1 MYFTKYMKDYLN
13 YDGLAV
19 MAHRGGSLEAPE
31 NTIES
36 FKYSLEIGSDII
48 ETDIQ
53 LSSDGVPYIFHDDD
67 LKRILGIHKNFNEL
81 LSSEI
86 DELNIFGDYKI
97 PTLEETLKQFP
108 NTRFQIDFKTDEVV
122 DPAIEII
129 NKFPHIKKNLCVASF
144 SSRRLQNIKSKLSGI
159 TYSMGPHEVLKLLL
173 KSFGLYRSKVSGDC
187 LQIPIYRYGIKI
199 VTKRFVDF
207 CKHENIKISVWTIN
221 STEEMNY
228 LIDLKVDGIITD
240 KPKALIDLL
249 TSTNT

>member
-1 MYFTKYMKDYLN
+1 MKDYLN

-36 FKYSLEIGSDII
+36 FKYALEIGSDII

-53 LSSDGVPYIFHDDD
+53 LSSDGIPYIFHDDD
-67 LKRILGIHKNFNEL
+67 LKRIPGIEKNFNEL
-81 LSSEI
+81 LASEI
-86 DELNIFGDYKI
+86 DELNIFDDCKI

-108 NTRFQIDFKTDEVV
+108 NTKFQIDFKTDEVV

-129 NKFPHIKKNLCVASF
+129 NKLPHIKKNLCVASF
-144 SSRRLQNIKSKLSGI
+144 SSQRLQKIRSKLSDV

-173 KSFGLYRSKVSGDC
+173 KSFGIYRGEISGDC

-199 VTKRFVDF
+199 VTRRFVDF
-207 CKHENIKISVWTIN
+207 CKRENIKISVWTIN
-221 STEEMNY
+221 SIEEMDY
-228 LIDLKVDGIITD
+228 LIDLDVDGIITD
-240 KPKALIDLL
+240 RPKALINLL
-249 TSTNT
+249 ASKNT

>member
-1 MYFTKYMKDYLN
+1 MKDYLN
-13 YDGLAV
+13 YNGLAV

-36 FKYSLEIGSDII
+36 FKYAIEIGSDII

-67 LKRILGIHKNFNEL
+67 LKRIPGIEKDFNDL
-81 LSSEI
+81 LASEI
-86 DELNIFGDYKI
+86 DELNIFGDFKI

-108 NTRFQIDFKTDEVV
+108 DTKFQIDFKTDEVV

-144 SSRRLQNIKSKLSGI
+144 SSQRLQKIKSKLSDV

-173 KSFGLYRSKVSGDC
+173 KSFGIYRGEVGGDC

-207 CKHENIKISVWTIN
+207 CKRENIKISVWTIN
-221 STEEMNY
+221 STEEMDY
-228 LIDLKVDGIITD
+228 LIDLDVDGIITD
-240 KPKALIDLL
+240 KPKALINLL
-249 TSTNT
+249 ASRNT

>member
-1 MYFTKYMKDYLN
+1 MKDYLN
-13 YDGLAV
+13 YNGLAV

-36 FKYSLEIGSDII
+36 FKYAIEIGSDII

-67 LKRILGIHKNFNEL
+67 LKRIPGIEKDFNDL
-81 LSSEI
+81 LASEI
-86 DELNIFGDYKI
+86 DELNIFGDFKI

-108 NTRFQIDFKTDEVV
+108 DTKFQIDFKTDKVV

-129 NKFPHIKKNLCVASF
+129 NKLPHVKKNLCIASF
-144 SSRRLQNIKSKLSGI
+144 SSQRLQKIKSKLSDV

-173 KSFGLYRSKVSGDC
+173 KSFGIYRGEVGGDC

-207 CKHENIKISVWTIN
+207 CKRENIKISVWTIN
-221 STEEMNY
+221 STEEMDY
-228 LIDLKVDGIITD
+228 LIDLDVDGIITD
-240 KPKALIDLL
+240 KPKALINLL
-249 TSTNT
+249 ASRNT

>member
-1 MYFTKYMKDYLN
+1 MKDYLN

-31 NTIES
+31 NTLES
-36 FKYSLEIGSDII
+36 FKYALDIGSDII

-53 LSSDGVPYIFHDDD
+53 LSSDGIPYIFHDDD
-67 LKRILGIHKNFNEL
+67 LKRIPGIEKNFNQL
-81 LSSEI
+81 LASEI
-86 DELNIFGDYKI
+86 DELNIFDDYKI

-129 NKFPHIKKNLCVASF
+129 NKLPHIKKNLCVASF
-144 SSRRLQNIKSKLSGI
+144 SSQRLQKIKSKLSDV

-173 KSFGLYRSKVSGDC
+173 KSFGIYRGEISGDC

-207 CKHENIKISVWTIN
+207 CKRENIKISVWTIN
-221 STEEMNY
+221 SIEEMNY
-228 LIDLKVDGIITD
+228 LIGLDVDGIITD
-240 KPKALIDLL
+240 KPKALINLL
-249 TSTNT
+249 ASRNT

>member
-1 MYFTKYMKDYLN
+1 
-13 YDGLAV
+13 

-36 FKYSLEIGSDII
+36 FKYAIEIGSDII

-67 LKRILGIHKNFNEL
+67 LKRIPGIEKDFNDL
-81 LSSEI
+81 LASEI
-86 DELNIFGDYKI
+86 DELNIFGDFKI

-108 NTRFQIDFKTDEVV
+108 DTKFQIDFKTDEVV

-129 NKFPHIKKNLCVASF
+129 NKLPHVKKNLCIASF
-144 SSRRLQNIKSKLSGI
+144 SSQRLQKIKSKLSDV

-173 KSFGLYRSKVSGDC
+173 KSFGIYRGEVGGDC

-207 CKHENIKISVWTIN
+207 CKRENIKISVWTIN
-221 STEEMNY
+221 STEEMDY
-228 LIDLKVDGIITD
+228 LIDLDVDGIITD
-240 KPKALIDLL
+240 KPKALINLL
-249 TSTNT
+249 ASRNT

>member
-1 MYFTKYMKDYLN
+1 MKDYLN
-13 YDGLAV
+13 YNGLAV

-36 FKYSLEIGSDII
+36 FKYAIEIGSDII

-67 LKRILGIHKNFNEL
+67 LKRIPGIEKDFNDL
-81 LSSEI
+81 LASEI
-86 DELNIFGDYKI
+86 DELNIFGDFKI

-108 NTRFQIDFKTDEVV
+108 DTKFQIDFKTDEVV

-144 SSRRLQNIKSKLSGI
+144 SSQRLQKIKSKLSDV

-173 KSFGLYRSKVSGDC
+173 KSFGIYRGEVGGDC

-207 CKHENIKISVWTIN
+207 CKRENIKISVWTIN
-221 STEEMNY
+221 SIEEMDY
-228 LIDLKVDGIITD
+228 LIDLDVDGIITD
-240 KPKALIDLL
+240 KPKALINLL
-249 TSTNT
+249 ASKNT

>member
-1 MYFTKYMKDYLN
+1 MKDYLN
-13 YDGLAV
+13 YNGLAV

-36 FKYSLEIGSDII
+36 FKYAIEIGSDII

-67 LKRILGIHKNFNEL
+67 LKRIPGIEKDFNDL
-81 LSSEI
+81 LASEI
-86 DELNIFGDYKI
+86 DELNIFGDFKI

-108 NTRFQIDFKTDEVV
+108 DTKFQIDFKTDEVV

-129 NKFPHIKKNLCVASF
+129 NKLPHVKKNLCVASF
-144 SSRRLQNIKSKLSGI
+144 SSQRLQKIKSKLSDV

-173 KSFGLYRSKVSGDC
+173 KSFGIYRGEVGGDC

-207 CKHENIKISVWTIN
+207 CKRENIKISVWTIN
-221 STEEMNY
+221 STEEMDY
-228 LIDLKVDGIITD
+228 LIDLDVDGIITD
-240 KPKALIDLL
+240 KPKALINLL
-249 TSTNT
+249 ASRNT

>member
-1 MYFTKYMKDYLN
+1 MKDYLN

-36 FKYSLEIGSDII
+36 FKYALEIGSDII

-53 LSSDGVPYIFHDDD
+53 LSSDGIPYIFHDDD
-67 LKRILGIHKNFNEL
+67 LKRISGIEKNFNEL
-81 LSSEI
+81 LASEI
-86 DELNIFGDYKI
+86 DELRIFDDYKI

-108 NTRFQIDFKTDEVV
+108 NTKFQIDFKTDEVV

-129 NKFPHIKKNLCVASF
+129 NKLPHIKKNLCIASF
-144 SSRRLQNIKSKLSGI
+144 SSQRLQKIKSKLSDV

-173 KSFGLYRSKVSGDC
+173 KSFGIYRGEISGDC

-199 VTKRFVDF
+199 VTQRFVDF
-207 CKHENIKISVWTIN
+207 CKRENIKISVWTIN
-221 STEEMNY
+221 SIEEMDY
-228 LIDLKVDGIITD
+228 LIGLDVDGIITD
-240 KPKALIDLL
+240 KPKALINLL
-249 TSTNT
+249 ASRNT

>member
-1 MYFTKYMKDYLN
+1 MKDYLN

-36 FKYSLEIGSDII
+36 FKYALEIGSDII

-53 LSSDGVPYIFHDDD
+53 LSSDGIPYIFHDDD
-67 LKRILGIHKNFNEL
+67 LKRIPGIEKNFNQL
-81 LSSEI
+81 LASEI
-86 DELNIFGDYKI
+86 DELNIFDDCKI

-129 NKFPHIKKNLCVASF
+129 NKLPNIKKNLCVASF
-144 SSRRLQNIKSKLSGI
+144 SSQRLQKIKSKLSDV

-173 KSFGLYRSKVSGDC
+173 KSFGIYRGEISGDC

-199 VTKRFVDF
+199 VTRRFVDF
-207 CKHENIKISVWTIN
+207 CKRENIKISVWTIN
-221 STEEMNY
+221 SIEEMDY
-228 LIDLKVDGIITD
+228 LIDLDVDGIITD
-240 KPKALIDLL
+240 RPKALINLL
-249 TSTNT
+249 ASKNT

>member
-1 MYFTKYMKDYLN
+1 MKDYLN
-13 YDGLAV
+13 YNGLAV

-36 FKYSLEIGSDII
+36 FKYAIEIGSDII

-67 LKRILGIHKNFNEL
+67 LKRIPGIEKDFNDL
-81 LSSEI
+81 LASEI
-86 DELNIFGDYKI
+86 DELNIFGDFKI

-108 NTRFQIDFKTDEVV
+108 DTKFQIDFKTDEVV

-129 NKFPHIKKNLCVASF
+129 NKLPHVKKNLCIASF
-144 SSRRLQNIKSKLSGI
+144 SSQRLQKIKSKLSDV

-173 KSFGLYRSKVSGDC
+173 KSFGIYRGEVGGDC

-207 CKHENIKISVWTIN
+207 CKRENIKISVWTIN
-221 STEEMNY
+221 STEEMDY
-228 LIDLKVDGIITD
+228 LIDLDVDGIITD
-240 KPKALIDLL
+240 KPKALINLL
-249 TSTNT
+249 ASRNT

>member
-86 DELNIFGDYKI
+86 DELNIEIEHNLKKAGAKI
-97 PTLEETLKQFP
+97 VCRISSISNQGVSNLLRK
-108 NTRFQIDFKTDEVV
+108 VS
-122 DPAIEII
+122 EII
-129 NKFPHIKKNLCVASF
+129 INND
-144 SSRRLQNIKSKLSGI
+144 KSNFI
-159 TYSMGPHEVLKLLL
+159 
-173 KSFGLYRSKVSGDC
+173 
-187 LQIPIYRYGIKI
+187 
-199 VTKRFVDF
+199 
-207 CKHENIKISVWTIN
+207 
-221 STEEMNY
+221 
-228 LIDLKVDGIITD
+228 
-240 KPKALIDLL
+240 
-249 TSTNT
+249 

>member
-1 MYFTKYMKDYLN
+1 MKDYLN
-13 YDGLAV
+13 YNGLAV

-36 FKYSLEIGSDII
+36 FKYAIEIGSDII

-67 LKRILGIHKNFNEL
+67 LKRIPGIEKNFNDL
-81 LSSEI
+81 LASEI
-86 DELNIFGDYKI
+86 DELKIFGDFKI

-108 NTRFQIDFKTDEVV
+108 DTKFQIDFKTDEVV

-129 NKFPHIKKNLCVASF
+129 NKFPHIKKNICVASF
-144 SSRRLQNIKSKLSGI
+144 SSQRLQKIKSKLSDV

-173 KSFGLYRSKVSGDC
+173 KSFGIYRGEVGGDC

-207 CKHENIKISVWTIN
+207 CKRENIKISVWTIN
-221 STEEMNY
+221 STEEMDY
-228 LIDLKVDGIITD
+228 LIDLDVDGIITD
-240 KPKALIDLL
+240 KPKALINLL
-249 TSTNT
+249 ASRNT

>member
-1 MYFTKYMKDYLN
+1 MKDYLN
-13 YDGLAV
+13 YNGLAV

-36 FKYSLEIGSDII
+36 FKYAIEIGSDII

-67 LKRILGIHKNFNEL
+67 LKRIPGIEKDFNDL
-81 LSSEI
+81 LASEI
-86 DELNIFGDYKI
+86 DELNIFGDFKI

-108 NTRFQIDFKTDEVV
+108 NTKFQIDFKTDEVV

-129 NKFPHIKKNLCVASF
+129 NKLPHVKKNLCIASF
-144 SSRRLQNIKSKLSGI
+144 SSQRLQKIKSKLSDV

-173 KSFGLYRSKVSGDC
+173 KSFGIYRGEVGGDC

-207 CKHENIKISVWTIN
+207 CKRENIKISVWTIN
-221 STEEMNY
+221 STEEMDY
-228 LIDLKVDGIITD
+228 LIDLDVDGIITD
-240 KPKALIDLL
+240 KPKALINLL
-249 TSTNT
+249 ASRNT

>member
-1 MYFTKYMKDYLN
+1 MKDYLN

-36 FKYSLEIGSDII
+36 FKYALEIGSDII

-53 LSSDGVPYIFHDDD
+53 LSFDGIPYIFHDDD
-67 LKRILGIHKNFNEL
+67 LKRIPGIEKNFNEL
-81 LSSEI
+81 LASEI
-86 DELNIFGDYKI
+86 DELNIFDDCKI

-108 NTRFQIDFKTDEVV
+108 NTKFQIDFKTDEVV

-129 NKFPHIKKNLCVASF
+129 NKLPNIKKNLCVASF
-144 SSRRLQNIKSKLSGI
+144 SSQRLQKIKSKLSDV

-173 KSFGLYRSKVSGDC
+173 KSFGIYRGEISGDC

-199 VTKRFVDF
+199 VTRRFVDF
-207 CKHENIKISVWTIN
+207 CKRENIKISVWTIN
-221 STEEMNY
+221 SIEEMDY
-228 LIDLKVDGIITD
+228 LIDLDVDGIITD
-240 KPKALIDLL
+240 KPKALINLL
-249 TSTNT
+249 ASKNT

>member
-1 MYFTKYMKDYLN
+1 MKDYLN
-13 YDGLAV
+13 YNGLAV

-36 FKYSLEIGSDII
+36 FKYAIEIGSDII

-67 LKRILGIHKNFNEL
+67 LKRIPGIEKNFNDL
-81 LSSEI
+81 LASEI
-86 DELNIFGDYKI
+86 DELNIFGDFKI

-108 NTRFQIDFKTDEVV
+108 NTKFQIDFKTDEVV

-129 NKFPHIKKNLCVASF
+129 NKLPHVKKNLCVASF
-144 SSRRLQNIKSKLSGI
+144 SSQRLQEIKSKLSDV

-173 KSFGLYRSKVSGDC
+173 KSFGIYRGEVGGDC

-207 CKHENIKISVWTIN
+207 CKRENIKISVWTIN
-221 STEEMNY
+221 SSEEMNY
-228 LIDLKVDGIITD
+228 LIDLDVDGIITD
-240 KPKALIDLL
+240 KPKALINLL
-249 TSTNT
+249 ASRNT

>member
-1 MYFTKYMKDYLN
+1 MKDYLN

-36 FKYSLEIGSDII
+36 FKYALEIGSDII

-53 LSSDGVPYIFHDDD
+53 LSSDGIPYIFHDDD
-67 LKRILGIHKNFNEL
+67 LKRIPGIDKNFNEL
-81 LSSEI
+81 LASEI
-86 DELNIFGDYKI
+86 DEFNIFDDCKI

-108 NTRFQIDFKTDEVV
+108 NTKFQIDFKTDEVV
-122 DPAIEII
+122 DPAIKII
-129 NKFPHIKKNLCVASF
+129 NKLPHIKKNLCVASF
-144 SSRRLQNIKSKLSGI
+144 SSQRLQKIKSKLSDV

-173 KSFGLYRSKVSGDC
+173 KSFGIYRGEISGDC

-207 CKHENIKISVWTIN
+207 CKRENIKISVWTIN
-221 STEEMNY
+221 SVEEMDY
-228 LIDLKVDGIITD
+228 LIGLGVDGIITD
-240 KPKALIDLL
+240 KPKALINLL
-249 TSTNT
+249 ASKNT

>member
-1 MYFTKYMKDYLN
+1 MKDYLN
-13 YDGLAV
+13 FSGLAV

-36 FKYSLEIGSDII
+36 FKYAIEIGSDII

-67 LKRILGIHKNFNEL
+67 LKRIPGIEKNFNDL
-81 LSSEI
+81 LASEI
-86 DELNIFGDYKI
+86 DELNIFGDFKI

-108 NTRFQIDFKTDEVV
+108 DTKFQIDFKTDEVV

-129 NKFPHIKKNLCVASF
+129 NKLPHVKKNLCIASF
-144 SSRRLQNIKSKLSGI
+144 SSQRLQKIKSKLSDV

-173 KSFGLYRSKVSGDC
+173 KSFGIYRGEVGGDC

-207 CKHENIKISVWTIN
+207 CKRENIKISVWTIN
-221 STEEMNY
+221 STEEMDY
-228 LIDLKVDGIITD
+228 LIDLDVDGIITD
-240 KPKALIDLL
+240 KPKALINLL
-249 TSTNT
+249 ASRNT

>member
-1 MYFTKYMKDYLN
+1 MKDYLN

-36 FKYSLEIGSDII
+36 FNYSLEIGSDII

-53 LSSDGVPYIFHDDD
+53 LSSDGIPYIFHDDD
-67 LKRILGIHKNFNEL
+67 LKRISGLEKNFNEL

-108 NTRFQIDFKTDEVV
+108 NTKFQIDFKTDEVV

-144 SSRRLQNIKSKLSGI
+144 SSHRLQNIKSKLSDV
-159 TYSMGPHEVLKLLL
+159 TYSMGPYEVLKLLL
-173 KSFGLYRSKVSGDC
+173 KSFGIYRGEISGDC

-199 VTKRFVDF
+199 VTRRFVDF
-207 CKHENIKISVWTIN
+207 CKRENIKISVWTIN
-221 STEEMNY
+221 SIEEMNY

>member
-1 MYFTKYMKDYLN
+1 MKDYLN
-13 YDGLAV
+13 YNGLAV

-36 FKYSLEIGSDII
+36 FKYAIEIGSDII

-67 LKRILGIHKNFNEL
+67 LKRIPGIEKNFNDL
-81 LSSEI
+81 LASEI
-86 DELNIFGDYKI
+86 DELNIFGDFKI

-108 NTRFQIDFKTDEVV
+108 DTKFQIDFKTDEVV

-129 NKFPHIKKNLCVASF
+129 NKLPHVKKNLCIASF
-144 SSRRLQNIKSKLSGI
+144 SSQRLQKIKSKLSDV

-173 KSFGLYRSKVSGDC
+173 KSFGIYRGEVGGDC

-199 VTKRFVDF
+199 VTKRLVDF
-207 CKHENIKISVWTIN
+207 CKRENIKISVWTIN
-221 STEEMNY
+221 STEEMDY
-228 LIDLKVDGIITD
+228 LIDLDVDGIITD
-240 KPKALIDLL
+240 KPKALINLL
-249 TSTNT
+249 ASRNT

>member
-1 MYFTKYMKDYLN
+1 MKDYLN

-36 FKYSLEIGSDII
+36 FKYALEIGSDII

-53 LSSDGVPYIFHDDD
+53 LSSDGIPYIFHDDD
-67 LKRILGIHKNFNEL
+67 LKRIPGIEKNFNEL
-81 LSSEI
+81 LASEI
-86 DELNIFGDYKI
+86 DELNIFDDCKI

-108 NTRFQIDFKTDEVV
+108 NTKFQIDFKTDEVV

-129 NKFPHIKKNLCVASF
+129 NKFPHIKKNLCIASF
-144 SSRRLQNIKSKLSGI
+144 SSQRLQKIKSKLSDV

-173 KSFGLYRSKVSGDC
+173 KSFGIYRGEISGDC

-199 VTKRFVDF
+199 VTRRFVDF
-207 CKHENIKISVWTIN
+207 CKLENIKISVWTIN
-221 STEEMNY
+221 SIEEMDY
-228 LIDLKVDGIITD
+228 LIGLDVDGIITD
-240 KPKALIDLL
+240 KPKALINLL
-249 TSTNT
+249 ASKNT

>member
-1 MYFTKYMKDYLN
+1 MKDYLN

-31 NTIES
+31 NTLES
-36 FKYSLEIGSDII
+36 FKYALEIGSDII

-53 LSSDGVPYIFHDDD
+53 LSSDGIPYIFHDDD
-67 LKRILGIHKNFNEL
+67 LKRIPGIDKNFNEL
-81 LSSEI
+81 LASEI
-86 DELNIFGDYKI
+86 DELIIFDDYKI

-108 NTRFQIDFKTDEVV
+108 NTKFQIDFKTDEVV

-129 NKFPHIKKNLCVASF
+129 NKLPHIKKNLCVASF
-144 SSRRLQNIKSKLSGI
+144 SSQRLQKIKSKLSDV

-173 KSFGLYRSKVSGDC
+173 KSFGIYRGEISGDC

-207 CKHENIKISVWTIN
+207 CKCENIKISVWTIN
-221 STEEMNY
+221 SIEEMDY
-228 LIDLKVDGIITD
+228 LIDLDVDGIITD
-240 KPKALIDLL
+240 KPKALINLL
-249 TSTNT
+249 ASKNT

>member
-1 MYFTKYMKDYLN
+1 MKDYLN

-36 FKYSLEIGSDII
+36 FKYAIEIGSDII

-67 LKRILGIHKNFNEL
+67 LKRIPGIEKNFNDL
-81 LSSEI
+81 LASEI
-86 DELNIFGDYKI
+86 DELNIFGDFKI

-108 NTRFQIDFKTDEVV
+108 DTKFQIDFKTDEVV

-129 NKFPHIKKNLCVASF
+129 NKLPHVKKNLCIASF
-144 SSRRLQNIKSKLSGI
+144 SSQRLQKIKSKLSDV

-173 KSFGLYRSKVSGDC
+173 KSFGIYRGEVGGDC

-207 CKHENIKISVWTIN
+207 CKRENIKISVWTIN
-221 STEEMNY
+221 STEEMDY
-228 LIDLKVDGIITD
+228 LIDLDVDGIITD
-240 KPKALIDLL
+240 KPKALINLL
-249 TSTNT
+249 ASRNT

>member
-1 MYFTKYMKDYLN
+1 MKDYLN

-36 FKYSLEIGSDII
+36 FKYAQEIGSDII

-53 LSSDGVPYIFHDDD
+53 LSSDGIPYIFHDDD
-67 LKRILGIHKNFNEL
+67 LKRIPGVEKNFNEL
-81 LSSEI
+81 LASEI
-86 DELNIFGDYKI
+86 DELKIFDDCKI

-108 NTRFQIDFKTDEVV
+108 NTKFQIDFKTDEVV

-144 SSRRLQNIKSKLSGI
+144 SSQRLNKIKAKLSDV

-173 KSFGLYRSKVSGDC
+173 KSFGLYRGEVGGDC

-199 VTKRFVDF
+199 VTRRFVDF
-207 CKHENIKISVWTIN
+207 CKRENIKISVWTIN
-221 STEEMNY
+221 SIEEMDY
-228 LIDLKVDGIITD
+228 LIDLDVDGIITD
-240 KPKALIDLL
+240 KPKALINLL
-249 TSTNT
+249 ASRNT

>member
-1 MYFTKYMKDYLN
+1 MKDYLN

-36 FKYSLEIGSDII
+36 FKYALEIGSDII

-53 LSSDGVPYIFHDDD
+53 LSSDGIPYIFHDDD
-67 LKRILGIHKNFNEL
+67 LKRIPGIEKNFNEL
-81 LSSEI
+81 LASEI
-86 DELNIFGDYKI
+86 DELNIFDDCKI

-108 NTRFQIDFKTDEVV
+108 NTKFQIDFKTDEVV

-129 NKFPHIKKNLCVASF
+129 NKFPHIKKNLCIASF
-144 SSRRLQNIKSKLSGI
+144 SSQRLQKIKSTLSDV

-173 KSFGLYRSKVSGDC
+173 KSFGIYRGEISGDC

-199 VTKRFVDF
+199 VTRRFVDF
-207 CKHENIKISVWTIN
+207 CKRENIKISVWTIN
-221 STEEMNY
+221 SIEEMDY
-228 LIDLKVDGIITD
+228 LIGLDVDGIITD
-240 KPKALIDLL
+240 KPKALINLL
-249 TSTNT
+249 ASRNT

>member
-1 MYFTKYMKDYLN
+1 MKDYLN

-36 FKYSLEIGSDII
+36 FNYSLEIGSDII

-67 LKRILGIHKNFNEL
+67 LKRIPGIEKNFNEL

-86 DELNIFGDYKI
+86 DELNIFGDCKI

-108 NTRFQIDFKTDEVV
+108 STKFQIDFKTDEVV
-122 DPAIEII
+122 DPAIKII
-129 NKFPHIKKNLCVASF
+129 NKLPHIKKNLCVASF
-144 SSRRLQNIKSKLSGI
+144 SSQRLHQIKSKLNDV

-173 KSFGLYRSKVSGDC
+173 KSFGLYRGEVDGDC

-207 CKHENIKISVWTIN
+207 CKRENIKISVWTIN
-221 STEEMNY
+221 SIEEMDY
-228 LIDLKVDGIITD
+228 LIGLEVDGIITD
-240 KPKALIDLL
+240 KPKALINLL
-249 TSTNT
+249 ASRNT

>member
-1 MYFTKYMKDYLN
+1 MKDYLN
-13 YDGLAV
+13 YNGLAV

-36 FKYSLEIGSDII
+36 FKYAIEIGSDII

-67 LKRILGIHKNFNEL
+67 LKRIPGIEKNFNEL
-81 LSSEI
+81 LASEI
-86 DELNIFGDYKI
+86 DELNIFGDFKI

-108 NTRFQIDFKTDEVV
+108 DTKFQIDFKTDEVV

-129 NKFPHIKKNLCVASF
+129 NKFPDIKKNLCVASF
-144 SSRRLQNIKSKLSGI
+144 SSQRLQKIKSKLSDV

-173 KSFGLYRSKVSGDC
+173 KSFGIYRGEVGGDC

-207 CKHENIKISVWTIN
+207 CKRENIKISVWTIN
-221 STEEMNY
+221 SIEEMDY
-228 LIDLKVDGIITD
+228 LIDLDVDGIITD
-240 KPKALIDLL
+240 KPKALINLL
-249 TSTNT
+249 ASKNT

>member
-1 MYFTKYMKDYLN
+1 MKDYLN
-13 YDGLAV
+13 YNGLAV

-36 FKYSLEIGSDII
+36 FKYAIEIGSDII

-67 LKRILGIHKNFNEL
+67 LKRIPGIEKNFNDL
-81 LSSEI
+81 LASEI
-86 DELNIFGDYKI
+86 DELNIFGDFKI

-108 NTRFQIDFKTDEVV
+108 DTKFQIDFKTDEVV

-129 NKFPHIKKNLCVASF
+129 NKLPHVKKNLCIASF
-144 SSRRLQNIKSKLSGI
+144 SSQRLQKIKSKLSDV
-159 TYSMGPHEVLKLLL
+159 TCSMGPHEVLKLLL
-173 KSFGLYRSKVSGDC
+173 KSFGIYRGEVGGDC

-207 CKHENIKISVWTIN
+207 CKRENIKISVWTIN
-221 STEEMNY
+221 STEEMDY
-228 LIDLKVDGIITD
+228 LIDLDVDGIITD
-240 KPKALIDLL
+240 KPKALINLL
-249 TSTNT
+249 ASRNT